1 MTFKGLLNKRISL
14 NFQVIVKKKK
24 KKPELRQSTGTI
36 NFALTVKPNYES
48 HFSNMQQHYI
58 IKFQNK
64 DKKLKTT
71 AMLLLTVSNKSV
83 D

>member
-1 MTFKGLLNKRISL
+1 
-14 NFQVIVKKKK
+14 
-24 KKPELRQSTGTI
+24 
-36 NFALTVKPNYES
+36 
-48 HFSNMQQHYI
+48 MQQYYI

-64 DKKLKTT
+64 YKKLKIT